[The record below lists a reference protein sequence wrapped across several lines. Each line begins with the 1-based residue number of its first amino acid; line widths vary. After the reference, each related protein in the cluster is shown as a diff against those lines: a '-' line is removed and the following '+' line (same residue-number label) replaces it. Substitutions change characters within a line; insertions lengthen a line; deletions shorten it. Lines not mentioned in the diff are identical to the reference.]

1 MPTLTLAD
9 VDQIAAEA
17 HAGQVDKIGVPYIEH
32 VRAVSRGLEPFGTG
46 LAMAGLLHDTLED
59 TELRARDLVKAGV
72 PAGVIKVVIKVTN
85 QPGVAYEEKLRSIV
99 WDYAATL
106 LKLSDNAHNSLA
118 ERAAQLPEEKRERLA
133 AKYANA
139 RSVLLPALAAPDV
152 LLVLGRVNPALAAQ
166 YAGQLALTEA

>member
-9 VDQIAAEA
+9 VDRIAAEA

-32 VRAVSRGLEPFGTG
+32 VRAVSRGVEPFGTG

-59 TELRARDLVKAGV
+59 TELTARDLAEAGI
-72 PAGVIKVVIKVTN
+72 PAGVIKLVFKVTN
-85 QPGVAYEEKLRSIV
+85 QPGVSYEEKLRSIV

-118 ERAAQLPEEKRERLA
+118 ERAAQLPEEKRQRLA

-139 RSVLLPALAAPDV
+139 RSILLPALAMPDA
-152 LLVLGRVNPALAAQ
+152 LLVLGRVNPALAAEF
-166 YAGQLALTEA
+166 LAAEAVTS